1 MGGWGSAYR
10 RTTLLAAVNDSPG
23 SAPEGPTAPTPK
35 SEAVAP
41 PADPTRPGD
50 AEARTGAESQPSQER
65 RRVRRRRRGRG
76 AAGGSAEGA
85 EAEGSPAASEG
96 SAAEDAASG
105 EQPPR
110 TKGRR
115 RRRGARKGGESADDA
130 KPDAPSKSAAREAAP
145 KRDASKRPAR
155 RGARPDAG
163 ARRPDTLSA
172 SAVRAL
178 SEMARGLL
186 DAEGVDPFSR
196 PRWLDL
202 KLRVPLDFERDARK
216 AAQDVVSQILGRVAE
231 VRAHEQALRPG
242 SAFCYFSE
250 SADAPTARPQ
260 KPREIFDGYSST
272 GRPVF
277 TDFVTLAIE
286 RRDAG
291 IDDLVDGQDVIVT
304 HVSMGRVLRT
314 QQLHEFGA
322 ESGVYRIL
330 GQVDAGLYP
339 LLGSDQK
346 AAFSFQLLRG
356 TTLDGSP
363 RFRLHWVGAAEV
375 RDIADPAVG
384 SILKRFQLRLE
395 RESLRFAGLHNQ
407 GGGGVPDEEEF
418 VLPLLQELAK
428 RLSGRARRAVR
439 RTEHATQRV
448 DERVRPTAKAWDDAR
463 EAGDD
468 RILRDDE
475 QGTIVVVGPK
485 NRLHVF
491 SPEAMHVTSFV
502 LTGGQVQKRRGEGR
516 WHPAEPEERGEFR
529 LALRRRLQQGEVA
542 EPESL

>member
-1 MGGWGSAYR
+1 MRPWGSACG
-10 RTTLLAAVNDSPG
+10 RTTVPAVNDRPGPG
-23 SAPEGPTAPTPK
+23 SEQPESPAPKPEPASSSAEAPHPVEGG
-35 SEAVAP
+35 SE
-41 PADPTRPGD
+41 GD
-50 AEARTGAESQPSQER
+50 ASRSR

-76 AAGGSAEGA
+76 AEDGASEPVANEA
-85 EAEGSPAASEG
+85 EAPTAAADAGEPAT
-96 SAAEDAASG
+96 SG
-105 EQPPR
+105 ETESRP
-110 TKGRR
+110 KGRR
-115 RRRGARKGGESADDA
+115 RRRSGRKGGADTAETA
-130 KPDAPSKSAAREAAP
+130 KPESPAARPERAP
-145 KRDASKRPAR
+145 KARRDASGRPQR
-155 RGARPDAG
+155 RGARPGTDG
-163 ARRPDTLSA
+163 RRPDTLSA

-186 DAEGVDPFSR
+186 EAEGVDPFSR
-196 PRWLDL
+196 PRFIDL
-202 KLRVPLDFERDARK
+202 KLRVPLDFERDARR
-216 AAQDVVSQILGRVAE
+216 AAQDVVAQILGRVAE

-242 SAFCYFSE
+242 SAFCYFSQ
-250 SADAPTARPQ
+250 SAEAPTARPQ
-260 KPREIFDGYSST
+260 KFREVFDGYSST

-286 RRDAG
+286 RRDSG

-356 TTLDGSP
+356 TTLDGAP

-395 RESLRFAGLHNQ
+395 RESLRFAGMHSQ
-407 GGGGVPDEEEF
+407 GAAAPDEEEF

-529 LALRRRLQQGEVA
+529 LALRRRLQQGDLP
-542 EPESL
+542 EPA

>member
-1 MGGWGSAYR
+1 MG
-10 RTTLLAAVNDSPG
+10 
-23 SAPEGPTAPTPK
+23 E
-35 SEAVAP
+35 
-41 PADPTRPGD
+41 
-50 AEARTGAESQPSQER
+50 
-65 RRVRRRRRGRG
+65 
-76 AAGGSAEGA
+76 
-85 EAEGSPAASEG
+85 
-96 SAAEDAASG
+96 
-105 EQPPR
+105 
-110 TKGRR
+110 GRR
-115 RRRGARKGGESADDA
+115 PE
-130 KPDAPSKSAAREAAP
+130 
-145 KRDASKRPAR
+145 
-155 RGARPDAG
+155 

-186 DAEGVDPFSR
+186 DAEGVDAFSR

-216 AAQDVVSQILGRVAE
+216 AAQDVVAQILGRVAE

-242 SAFCYFSE
+242 SAFCYFSQ
-250 SADAPTARPQ
+250 SASAPTARPQ
-260 KPREIFDGYSST
+260 KFREVFDGYSST

-277 TDFVTLAIE
+277 SDFVTLSIE
-286 RRDAG
+286 RRDTG
-291 IDDLVDGQDVIVT
+291 IDDLVDGQEVIVT

-363 RFRLHWVGAAEV
+363 RFRLHWVGGAEV

-407 GGGGVPDEEEF
+407 GGAAPDEEEF

-428 RLSGRARRAVR
+428 RLSGRARRAGR

-516 WHPAEPEERGEFR
+516 WHLAEPEERGEFR
-529 LALRRRLQQGEVA
+529 LALRRRLQQGDLPTTE
-542 EPESL
+542 